1 MAVKIRLMRVGKKKQ
16 PSYRIVV
23 VEEAKK
29 RDGAVIQVLGHYRPL
44 SKTDELTV
52 DVEKALGWLKK
63 GAQPTEAAR
72 RLLSRAG
79 VLKLWPEERFGKPG
93 ASGAE
98 PLPS

>member
-1 MAVKIRLMRVGKKKQ
+1 MVKIRLMRVGKKKQ

-23 VEEAKK
+23 VEEATK
-29 RDGAVIQVLGHYRPL
+29 RDGAVIQVIGHYNPL

-52 DVEKALGWLKK
+52 DVEKALGWLEK

-79 VLKLWPEERFGKPG
+79 VMKLWHERRFGKP
-93 ASGAE
+93 ASGTD